1 MRRMC
6 GVFVLAA
13 IAIAVVMRPVPAA
26 AQAQPGTGA
35 DPLLDMRAI
44 ARALGVPCNHCH
56 VQGDFTSD
64 ANPKKVIARQ
74 MIAMTRGLNAA
85 IASATGKASGEATRV
100 HCANC
105 HRGTTVPQTL
115 SEALTAT
122 LLKKG
127 PEAAVEQYR
136 DLRSKFYAKDTYDF
150 SESELLNFL
159 AKVAESRPDS
169 ALPLLRMN
177 LEFNPKSAAT
187 YILMARVHQRKL
199 DNATAI
205 EMLNKAL
212 EIEPENGF
220 AQGFIYQLAP
230 RLK

>member
-1 MRRMC
+1 MMRRC
-6 GVFVLAA
+6 FGVFVLAA
-13 IAIAVVMRPVPAA
+13 MAIAMHPVPAA
-26 AQAQPGTGA
+26 AQVRAREE
-35 DPLLDMRAI
+35 PLPDMRAI
-44 ARALGVPCNHCH
+44 AKALGVNCNHCH
-56 VQGDFTSD
+56 IQGDFTSD
-64 ANPKKVIARQ
+64 ANPKKAIARQ
-74 MIAMTRGLNAA
+74 MIAMTRGLNAT
-85 IASATGKASGEATRV
+85 IAAATGKAAGEVTAI

-115 SEALTAT
+115 PEALTAT

-177 LEFNPKSAAT
+177 LEFNPRSAAT

>member
-1 MRRMC
+1 MMRR
-6 GVFVLAA
+6 GLRVFVLVA
-13 IAIAVVMRPVPAA
+13 IAIAVRPAPAG
-26 AQAQPGTGA
+26 AQARA
-35 DPLLDMRAI
+35 REEPLPDMRAI
-44 ARALGVPCNHCH
+44 ANALGVNCNHCH

-64 ANPKKVIARQ
+64 ANPKKAIARQ

-85 IASATGKASGEATRV
+85 IASATGKAPGEVTTI

-115 SEALTAT
+115 TEALSAT
-122 LLKKG
+122 IIKKG

-136 DLRSKFYAKDTYDF
+136 ELRSKFYAKDTYDF
-150 SESELLNFL
+150 SEGALLAFL
-159 AKVAESRPDS
+159 SKVTESRPDS

-177 LEFNPKSAAT
+177 LEFNPRSAAT
-187 YILMARVHQRKL
+187 YILMARVYQRKL
-199 DNATAI
+199 DTTTAI

-220 AQGFIYQLAP
+220 AQGYIYQLAP
-230 RLK
+230 RLR

>member
-1 MRRMC
+1 MRRLLQF
-6 GVFVLAA
+6 FVLT
-13 IAIAVVMRPVPAA
+13 AIAVATRPLPAA
-26 AQAQPGTGA
+26 AQTRPGT
-35 DPLLDMRAI
+35 DPLLDMRSI
-44 ARALGVPCNHCH
+44 ARALGVTCTHCH
-56 VQGDFTSD
+56 VQGDFASD
-64 ANPKKVIARQ
+64 ANPKKAIARQ
-74 MIAMTRGLNAA
+74 MIAMTRGLNEA
-85 IASATGKASGEATRV
+85 IASATGKAPGEVTKV

-136 DLRSKFYAKDTYDF
+136 DLRSKFYTKDTYDF
-150 SESELLNFL
+150 SESEFLNFM
-159 AKVAESRPDS
+159 ARVAESRPDS

-187 YILMARVHQRKL
+187 YILMARVYQRKL

-205 EMLNKAL
+205 AMLNKA
-212 EIEPENGF
+212 
-220 AQGFIYQLAP
+220 
-230 RLK
+230 